1 MPAKK
6 ESQATATDKPN
17 AVYFKSLTIR
27 DVKCFRGE
35 HNIDLSDG
43 EGIA

>member
-1 MPAKK
+1 MPEKK
-6 ESQATATDKPN
+6 EKQAATTDKPA

-35 HNIDLSDG
+35 HTIDLSDG

>member
-1 MPAKK
+1 MSDTKDKKQAEQKPA
-6 ESQATATDKPN
+6 

-35 HNIDLSDG
+35 HTFTL
-43 EGIA
+43 EVF